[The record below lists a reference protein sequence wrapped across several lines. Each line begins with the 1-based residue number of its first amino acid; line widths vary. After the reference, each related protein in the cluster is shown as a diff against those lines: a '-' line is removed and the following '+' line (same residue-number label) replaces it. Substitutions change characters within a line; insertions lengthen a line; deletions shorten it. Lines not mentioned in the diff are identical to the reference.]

1 MAGTVIEVNTS
12 TLRNDVSRINTE
24 ISGLKKDVRQLRT
37 TAQQLSAMWEG
48 VAKTAFVAAVNDDI
62 GRLEELINA
71 IDKFTGKTD
80 TTRSEYEKCENAVS
94 SIIASIKV

>member
-1 MAGTVIEVNTS
+1 MAGTIIEVNTS

-37 TAQQLSAMWEG
+37 TAQQLSSMWEG
-48 VAKTAFVAAVNDDI
+48 SAKTAFIAAVNDDI

-80 TTRSEYEKCENAVS
+80 DARSEYEKCENAVS
-94 SIIASIKV
+94 GIIASIKV